1 VNNTTLIKTLLRS
14 NSMNTPI
21 TIAHLDTGI
30 SVQHSAS
37 KYIKSMVAVDRQGHV
52 RSGDVHP
59 QGEHGNYTASIL
71 LGDGF
76 AGLPEL
82 PSNLQLYSVCVPEG
96 GKIVLNLLAGME
108 KLLDYPVQIACMAV
122 GVPQQTPIFVEVVEK
137 LQQKGV
143 LLVVPIGNGEACAP
157 GNYPHVLS
165 VGAVNDDGRMP
176 MFSST
181 YREQGHCI
189 KPDILAP
196 GVNIAVTNSRN
207 EPKTCSGTSMATAY
221 VAGVAARLKGAR
233 PNATADQ
240 LKQALLVTS
249 QPPTSNQRHYS
260 ACGLIQPQRALDYLL
275 TCDTEP
281 PSVAEPVSEHGF
293 LRQPYIDPRLR
304 RQCDK
309 ATFGQRIDALVMA
322 RHSFD
327 GRSSGGTRTMLQQ
340 VCQRANAEPFH
351 CRFFNHVDLAHI
363 SADQHFYQ
371 QLLSNPDLMIG
382 SAVDIDIAIF
392 RS

>member
-1 VNNTTLIKTLLRS
+1 
-14 NSMNTPI
+14 MNTPI
-21 TIAHLDTGI
+21 NVAHLDTGI
-30 SVQHSAS
+30 SAQHPAA
-37 KYIKSMVAVDRQGHV
+37 KYIKSMVAIDRQGCV

-59 QGEHGNYTASIL
+59 QSEHGNYTASIL

-82 PSNLQLYSVCVPEG
+82 SSALQLYSVCMPEG
-96 GKIVLNLLAGME
+96 GKIILNLLAGME

-143 LLVVPIGNGEACAP
+143 LLVVSIGNGKACAP

-165 VGAVNDDGRMP
+165 VGAVDDDGRTP
-176 MFSST
+176 VFSSI
-181 YREQGHCI
+181 YRELGHCI

-196 GVNIAVTNSRN
+196 GVNTAVTNSRG
-207 EPKTCSGTSMATAY
+207 ESKTSSGTSMAAAY
-221 VAGVAARLKGAR
+221 VAGVAARLKGAC

-240 LKQALLVTS
+240 IKQALLVTS
-249 QPPTSNQRHYS
+249 QPLTPSQQHYS
-260 ACGLIQPQRALDYLL
+260 ACGLIQPQQALHYLL
-275 TCDTEP
+275 TRDNEP
-281 PSVAEPVSEHGF
+281 ISLGKPISEYAF

-309 ATFGQRIDALVMA
+309 AVFGQRIDALVMA
-322 RHSFD
+322 RHSSD
-327 GRSSGGTRTMLQQ
+327 GTTRTMLQR
-340 VCQRANAEPFH
+340 VCQRANAELFH

-363 SADQHFYQ
+363 SADHHFYQ

-382 SAVDIDIAIF
+382 SAVDIDIATS